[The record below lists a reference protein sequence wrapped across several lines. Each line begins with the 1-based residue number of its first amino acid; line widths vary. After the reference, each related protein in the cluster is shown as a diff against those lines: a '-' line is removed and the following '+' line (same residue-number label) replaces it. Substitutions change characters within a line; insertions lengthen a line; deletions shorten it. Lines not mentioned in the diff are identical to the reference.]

1 PDVANDLQHW
11 NAIRAL
17 RQQIQAID
25 PGQQCTDV
33 WAGLETQEDKVRTAL
48 RWQIALAAVLEGQA
62 WEDDGFD
69 AIAGGQCGATLQADL
84 QRARRLRQLDQDIA
98 AHASL
103 ETATDGLWAG
113 HATQFNCLRAA
124 LDFLSDWRSHAR
136 QGALDA
142 HTLVEEGACG

>member
-1 PDVANDLQHW
+1 M
-11 NAIRAL
+11 
-17 RQQIQAID
+17 
-25 PGQQCTDV
+25 
-33 WAGLETQEDKVRTAL
+33 RTAL

-113 HATQFNCLRAA
+113 HATPVDRLRAA
-124 LDFLSDWRSHAR
+124 LDFLSDWRSHA
-136 QGALDA
+136 QLGALEA
-142 HTLVEEGACG
+142 HTLV